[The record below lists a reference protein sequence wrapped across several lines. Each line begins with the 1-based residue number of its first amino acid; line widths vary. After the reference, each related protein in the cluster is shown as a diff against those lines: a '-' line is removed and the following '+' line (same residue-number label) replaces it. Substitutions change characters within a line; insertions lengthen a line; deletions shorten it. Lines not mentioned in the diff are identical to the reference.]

1 MSIFLNIGSAKRH
14 EETMVRLVFLL
25 PLLMS
30 LGWYLFLRNYGIP
43 LKQGLRGFIYIGA
56 FNAIIALVLW
66 ALILITNR

>member
-1 MSIFLNIGSAKRH
+1 
-14 EETMVRLVFLL
+14 MVRLVFLL